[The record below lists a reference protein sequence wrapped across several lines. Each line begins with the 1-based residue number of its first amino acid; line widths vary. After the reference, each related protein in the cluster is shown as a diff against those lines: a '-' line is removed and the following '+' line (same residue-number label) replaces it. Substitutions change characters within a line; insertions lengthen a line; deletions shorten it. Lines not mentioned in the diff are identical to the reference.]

1 MSKEYGIAQPLSLRA
16 VEGWRQA
23 SRLAAESPYSP
34 QAVIVTGRDGK
45 TELSQTL
52 FKAAGSEPRRRP
64 DQAQTLDADTTV
76 RVKPLVATDLVILAA
91 LPISFAVA
99 WTLPAPLLRALARA
113 FAPLAARSLA
123 KRNRPVIERIERLVR
138 DRPLAC
144 PPAIVVQESVS
155 GHIEEYLQVLQEYRP
170 LGWHPRMCLEGR
182 AHVDAALERGCGAIL
197 WLSHFSFAALV
208 TKKALHRDGIET
220 SHLTHPSHGY
230 SRSRF
235 GMRHLNWV
243 RMHVEDRYLRERV
256 MLSLHGSTGAM
267 RELYRRLREN
277 GVVSLT
283 VRERARQPSI
293 VRFLD
298 GTTKVATGAADL
310 AYATGATLLPLF
322 TVREPGGHYRVVIE
336 PPLDVRRDLP
346 RREASDLVLRDYAAR
361 LAPYVLAYPGQ
372 WRGWRH
378 L

>member
-1 MSKEYGIAQPLSLRA
+1 M
-16 VEGWRQA
+16 
-23 SRLAAESPYSP
+23 
-34 QAVIVTGRDGK
+34 TGRDAETK
-45 TELSQTL
+45 LSQTL
-52 FKAAGSEPRRRP
+52 FKGAGSVPRRRP
-64 DQAQTLDADTTV
+64 DQDGTLNAVSTV
-76 RVKPLVATDLVILAA
+76 RVKPLVTNDLVVLAA

-99 WTLPAPLLRALARA
+99 WTLPAPLSRALARA
-113 FAPLAARSLA
+113 FAPLAARALA
-123 KRNRPVIERIERLVR
+123 KRNRPVTERIEHLVG

-144 PPAIVVQESVS
+144 PPAMVVQESVS
-155 GHIEEYLQVLQEYRP
+155 GYIEEYLQVLQEYRP
-170 LGWHPRMCLEGR
+170 LGWHPSMGLEGR
-182 AHVDAALERGCGAIL
+182 GHVDAALERGRGAIL

-220 SHLTHPSHGY
+220 SHLTHPSHGF

-235 GMRHLNWV
+235 GMRHLNRL

-283 VRERARQPSI
+283 VRDRARRPSI
-293 VRFLD
+293 VRFLG
-298 GTTKVATGAADL
+298 GTIKVATGAADL
-310 AYATGATLLPLF
+310 AYATGAMLLPVF

-336 PPLDVRRDLP
+336 PPLDIRRDLS

-361 LAPYVLAYPGQ
+361 LEPYVLAYPGQ
-372 WRGWRH
+372 WRGW
-378 L
+378 LYL